1 MSILCQQCN
10 HAISTERLDIVPD
23 TKVCGPCITSF
34 QKQKKQNTFTEA
46 RILPLDPTPYIEAII
61 PPAKMFEKTFSIK
74 KLKKTAKG
82 GRARAK
88 ARAKWRARRAK
99 FQAKNT
105 I

>member
-1 MSILCQQCN
+1 MSIPCQQCN

-46 RILPLDPTPYIEAII
+46 RILPLDPTPYIEAVI

-74 KLKKTAKG
+74 KLQKKTPKG
-82 GRARAK
+82 LRYRAK
-88 ARAKWRARRAK
+88 V
-99 FQAKNT
+99 QAKNT